1 LRRRNGLQYALRTSN
16 IECCARVL
24 AVKHFYRLHPAD
36 DFEASYS
43 DNLRDHQEQ
52 CELLFADTYVELGAT
67 LEKLFIRNS
76 EPLLPVRD
84 PLSNILV
91 LKFAQLKYLH
101 LDPRHIDTDHFCGF
115 LQSHDQLRLVELGI

>member
-1 LRRRNGLQYALRTSN
+1 MGSEYALSTTN

-24 AVKHFYRLHPAD
+24 AIKHFYRLQPSD

-43 DNLRDHQEQ
+43 DYLRGHQEQ

-84 PLSNILV
+84 PLSNILA

-101 LDPRHIDTDHFCGF
+101 LDSCHIDTDHFCGS